1 MDIKGIVKKEEK
13 KGFLERIKSKIVKKE
28 ENDYFD
34 ISVARDKS
42 YNLDNLYFGYLGI
55 IRKIDEDKFRFEQLS
70 NNPIAVAYKD
80 EIETVEYY
88 DNILLKRES
97 FKDCFNN
104 RKYYSYFSDFT
115 KINDGELVF
124 APLLLLSY
132 YLPIKN
138 RIENKIDIF
147 ELYDILEY
155 FNNFLSKI
163 NFNVEF
169 DEPYK
174 NKKGPF
180 KIVWP
185 DKVEFKTKKTSN
197 DDVVTDVKYQK
208 VLEKH
213 NITEIKS
220 I

>member
-42 YNLDNLYFGYLGI
+42 LDNLYFGYLGV

-70 NNPIAVAYKD
+70 NNPITVAYKD

-185 DKVEFKTKKTSN
+185 DKVELKTKKTSN